1 MLWQAVSKLG
11 GRTVRYLQVSTVPWC
26 QIFFFFCLGG
36 VVAEIGVILLL
47 IQMKVK
53 VPIAA
58 LEVTIFNYS
67 QCI

>member
-1 MLWQAVSKLG
+1 M
-11 GRTVRYLQVSTVPWC
+11 
-26 QIFFFFCLGG
+26 
-36 VVAEIGVILLL
+36 AEIGVILLL